1 MRKIFLQMKT
11 PRNLQEYFAKKDAE
25 MEQLKKLKQ
34 QIELLEQVRKLEKLA
49 IGLTLVAEAVQR
61 K

>member
-1 MRKIFLQMKT
+1 MKT
-11 PRNLQEYFAKKDAE
+11 PRNLQEYFAKQDSE

-34 QIELLEQVRKLEKLA
+34 QIELLEQVRKLDKLA
-49 IGLTLVAEAVQR
+49 IGLTLVAEAVHGKKNPFER

>member
-1 MRKIFLQMKT
+1 MKT
-11 PRNLQEYFAKKDAE
+11 PRNLQEYFAKQDAE

>member
-1 MRKIFLQMKT
+1 MKT
-11 PRNLQEYFAKKDAE
+11 PRNLQEYFEKQDAE

>member
-1 MRKIFLQMKT
+1 MKT
-11 PRNLQEYFAKKDAE
+11 PRNLQEYFAKQDSE

-49 IGLTLVAEAVQR
+49 IGLTLVAEAVHGKKNPFER

>member
-1 MRKIFLQMKT
+1 MKT